1 MGVGLTGREDGGQ
14 GAIITDVRAG
24 SPADSAGIVVNDIV
38 LSVDGE
44 PIDGQAGLVAAIR
57 DAVPGQKVKI
67 EISRNGERMTFEAT
81 LAARTN

>member
-1 MGVGLTGREDGGQ
+1 M
-14 GAIITDVRAG
+14 IITDVRVG
-24 SPADSAGIVVNDIV
+24 SPAEIAGIVVNDIV

-67 EISRNGERMTFEAT
+67 EISRAGKRLSFEAT
-81 LAARTN
+81 LVARSN